1 MPSRKLMTSVLSGF
15 LGTYVSR
22 YSDLDGYLLFG
33 LATDSL
39 DELEVDLT
47 GDSPR
52 ASFDPVS
59 EVRRLAIRRFQ
70 EQLANHGLLLTAVRT
85 ATLTIRRGP
94 TRQAPLYVASG
105 PMDVSGYDFTFT
117 AKVVTDLGR
126 AYQARRHA
134 FIAPHDPE
142 RFLRSARRG
151 CA

>member
-1 MPSRKLMTSVLSGF
+1 MTSVLSGF

-47 GDSPR
+47 GDPPR
-52 ASFDPVS
+52 SSFDPVS

-70 EQLANHGLLLTAVRT
+70 EQLAKHGLSLTAVHT
-85 ATLTIRRGP
+85 ATLTVRRGP
-94 TRQAPLYVASG
+94 TQQAPLCVASG

-117 AKVVTDLGR
+117 ANVVTDLGR
-126 AYQARRHA
+126 AYQAECHA

-142 RFLRSARRG
+142 RFCRSTHRG
-151 CA
+151 CV